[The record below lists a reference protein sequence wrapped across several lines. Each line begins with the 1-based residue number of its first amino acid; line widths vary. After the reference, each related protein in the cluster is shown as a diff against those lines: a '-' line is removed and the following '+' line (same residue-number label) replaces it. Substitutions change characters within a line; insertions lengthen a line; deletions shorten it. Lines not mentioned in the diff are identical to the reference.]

1 MRLRICERGQGGGPV
16 ANLVFFEIGADDPE
30 AAAIFYARV
39 FGWKVEPDETGPQYW
54 YVTTGSED
62 DPGINGAL
70 CLRVNDLTSTVNTF
84 EVQSLDDA
92 ARRITEEG
100 GKVLAP
106 KTSIPGE
113 GYVQY
118 CHDLEG
124 NVFGITEYDV
134 HAT

>member
-1 MRLRICERGQGGGPV
+1 V
-16 ANLVFFEIGADDPE
+16 SNVVFFEIGADDPE

-39 FGWKVEPDETGPQYW
+39 FGWKVERTEDGAAYW
-54 YVTTGSED
+54 YVTTGTDD
-62 DPGINGAL
+62 DPGIGGGL
-70 CLRVNDLTSTVNTF
+70 SFRVNELSSTVNII
-84 EVQSLDDA
+84 EVQSLDEA
-92 ARRITEEG
+92 ARRVTEEG

-124 NVFGITEYDV
+124 NVFGITEFDED
-134 HAT
+134 AK